1 MAFAADQRED
11 ILRAADV
18 MLEAG
23 IHIETGPHKHAIQQ
37 TFFLYVYEPGGN
49 RIELCNAGARL
60 VLAPD
65 WRPISWSRAERAK
78 GQAWGLKTIDSF
90 HTHGTPPVD
99 VAGRTR
105 PEAPGDGRTGAGRA
119 DRGGARARRGG
130 RHHRPGPGGRRGP
143 GARLRPGRARAA
155 RRDRGH
161 QRRGRLPGRRPGA
174 EPDHRKR
181 NGESPGA
188 GAARPGRAG
197 QADGPA
203 ARGGPDGAGG
213 LSGAAGQTVYA
224 DANTASAGLKQG
236 LAATADQAGVPFADI
251 ALMAPVPGRGLHT
264 PMVVSGPAAEDVA
277 RLLGACGATVSVLPG
292 PAGAAATRKL
302 LRSVF
307 YKGMAAAAIEA
318 LHAAR
323 AAGCEDWLREHIA
336 AELAAADAGT
346 LARLERGS
354 YQHARRRE
362 HEMAAATDL
371 LNELVGPAAGG
382 PGQPAVA

>member
-1 MAFAADQRED
+1 MAPAA
-11 ILRAADV
+11 LTVAV
-18 MLEAG
+18 LGLGEAG
-23 IHIETGPHKHAIQQ
+23 GTIARDLAAAGVQVRGYDPA
-37 TFFLYVYEPGGN
+37 VPAPPGVTAAASDADA
-49 RIELCNAGARL
+49 CQGADL
-60 VLAPD
+60 VLSLTTANE
-65 WRPISWSRAERAK
+65 AEKALE
-78 GQAWGLKTIDSF
+78 QALPGL
-90 HTHGTPPVD
+90 
-99 VAGRTR
+99 A
-105 PEAPGDGRTGAGRA
+105 
-119 DRGGARARRGG
+119 
-130 RHHRPGPGGRRGP
+130 GPGGP
-143 GARLRPGRARAA
+143 G
-155 RRDRGH
+155 
-161 QRRGRLPGRRPGA
+161 
-174 EPDHRKR
+174 
-181 NGESPGA
+181 
-188 GAARPGRAG
+188 
-197 QADGPA
+197 
-203 ARGGPDGAGG
+203 
-213 LSGAAGQTVYA
+213 GAAGQTVYA

-236 LAATADQAGVPFADI
+236 LAAIADEAGVPFADI

-362 HEMAAATDL
+362 HEMAAASDL
-371 LNELVGPAAGG
+371 LNELSVPPRVTRASQRWLNQLATEG
-382 PGQPAVA
+382 